1 MKINIYYGGRGL
13 LDDPTLY
20 VLKKMQNVFTE
31 LRVTIERYNIY
42 EYKSSIP
49 TLPQTM
55 KDADGIIL
63 ATTVEWLGIGGYM
76 YQFLDACW
84 LYGDKE
90 KISSLYM
97 QPIVMS
103 TTYGEREGMMSL
115 ENAWEMLGGLP
126 CNGLCGYVEDMVSF
140 EMNQDYSLIIEKKAE
155 HLYRT
160 ISQKLKSLPTSNQA
174 VKQSVLRTQSLE
186 LTPQESEQL
195 SKYVADDTYVKKQK
209 EDIQELAS
217 MFKDLLDQSDSDDS
231 PSYILD
237 LESHFVP
244 QTDFSA
250 KYLFMIEGQKKPL
263 IIEVDNEN
271 LTCFYG
277 QEESI
282 DIYAKMTA
290 SVLERIISGQMT
302 FQRAF
307 MTGEMTAKGNFKT
320 LRMLD
325 HIFIFE

>member
-20 VLKKMQNVFTE
+20 VLKKIQNVFTE
-31 LRVTIERYNIY
+31 LRVSVERYNIY
-42 EYKSSIP
+42 EYKNSIP

-63 ATTVEWLGIGGYM
+63 ATTVEWLGIGGFM

-90 KISSLYM
+90 KIQSLYM
-97 QPIVMS
+97 QPVVIS
-103 TTYGEREGMMSL
+103 TTYGEREGIITL
-115 ENAWEMLGGLP
+115 ENAWEMLGGIP
-126 CNGLCGYVEDMVSF
+126 CNGLCGYVEDMSSF
-140 EMNQDYSLIIEKKAE
+140 EMNQDYSLLIEKKAE
-155 HLYRT
+155 SLYRT
-160 ISQKLKSLPTSNQA
+160 ISQKLKGLPSSNHA

-209 EDIQELAS
+209 EDIQELSS
-217 MFKDLLDQSDSDDS
+217 MFKDLLEQSEPDEGS
-231 PSYILD
+231 SYILD

-244 QTDFSA
+244 HADFSA
-250 KYLFMIEGQKKPL
+250 NYLFMIEGQKKPL
-263 IIEVDNEN
+263 VIEVDGESLN
-271 LTCFYG
+271 CYYG
-277 QEESI
+277 QQESI
-282 DIYAKMTA
+282 DVYAKMKS
-290 SVLERIISGQMT
+290 SVMERIISSQMT